1 MKILP
6 SPPLLPPLLKIAPS
20 ILSADFGKLN
30 EEIASIEKFSD
41 WLHIDV
47 MDNHFVSNLTIGAP
61 VLRNLKTKLFRD
73 AHLMVD
79 NPENLLADF
88 AKAGADAITIH
99 AEIEGNIGEMLEKI
113 RSLGCQAGIS
123 IKPETPVSA
132 IEKFLSKV
140 DLVLVMSVE
149 PGFGGQEFLESA
161 LPKIRELRK
170 KNPELDI
177 SVDGGV
183 NAETAKLA
191 REAGANILVAGNY
204 IFKAESRE
212 GAIEKLRG

>member
-1 MKILP
+1 LKILP

>member
-1 MKILP
+1 M
-6 SPPLLPPLLKIAPS
+6 PPLLKIAPS